1 MTHSTE
7 TIQAFRRA
15 LVVVSLFVEGQDET
29 VDEEMESLRQDLRKS
44 ASRDFTLPADFSARL
59 DGLEKL
65 LRDYESRHTFGTEQL
80 ISKVQHQA
88 GALLDQLPDG
98 DVSMTI
104 RTLRKDAGIELQSW
118 NGCRQQLIRWLEL
131 FAILTGTEDGEE
143 LLPDWKAKLEAATG
157 GSNQDEQ
164 TPEAEETEADSSALG
179 QTQQVAQQPPLDAVD
194 GVEGFGSVSVLA
206 IEAEFRSKT
215 GKGLCSLL
223 KRLPIP
229 AEMAT
234 ERDELIAKLTV
245 PQDEEDWES
254 LLEDVADL
262 VLVSVQTGDHSLGD
276 FLKGLEQH
284 LNILGSLFSSKS
296 IQGTEVRD
304 DLTRGL
310 NEKVEEIRTRM
321 SAWYDPVSVEASD
334 EIQGYLGGIEEK
346 LAKYNESE
354 TERERQLKEKLQQ
367 AEERIAQLTTEAE
380 AAQKHLHEQ
389 LNKQRQKA
397 LQDALTGL
405 PNRAAYDA
413 HLKSVLTA
421 GGGNRMSLIIG
432 DVDHFKRINDD
443 YGHQAGDRVLKILAN
458 SLRKALPESE
468 FLARIGGE
476 EFVAVI
482 DGDLQ
487 QAFLNA
493 EVLRE
498 SIEAIP
504 CHFQGKPVPLTMSF
518 GVASLEPD
526 ESMAQLFDR
535 ADKALYE
542 AKDKGRNRV
551 TKAKL
556 PAKINSQ
563 APFNDDLSGA
573 DSKAG

>member
-15 LVVVSLFVEGQDET
+15 LVVVSLFVEGQDDA

-44 ASRDFTLPADFSARL
+44 ASRDFTLPADFSSRL

-88 GALLDQLPDG
+88 SALLDKLPDG
-98 DVSMTI
+98 DVSMKV

-131 FAILTGTEDGEE
+131 FGILTGKENGED
-143 LLPDWKAKLEAATG
+143 LLPGWKASLEAASGEPVNPHKKPDSSEPEADDTD
-157 GSNQDEQ
+157 SDSADEVTQQASQTEQ
-164 TPEAEETEADSSALG
+164 TDEAAMGSMSALA
-179 QTQQVAQQPPLDAVD
+179 VA
-194 GVEGFGSVSVLA
+194 
-206 IEAEFRSKT
+206 AEFRGKT
-215 GKGLCSLL
+215 AKGLCSLL
-223 KRLPIP
+223 NRLPIP
-229 AEMAT
+229 ADMASD
-234 ERDELIAKLTV
+234 RDELISRLSV

-254 LLEDVADL
+254 ILEDVADL
-262 VLVSVQTGDHSLGD
+262 VLISVQSGDHSLGD

-284 LNILGSLFSSKS
+284 LNILGSLFSSTS
-296 IQGTEVRD
+296 YEGTAVRD

-354 TERERQLKEKLQQ
+354 TERERQLKEKLEQ
-367 AEERIAQLTTEAE
+367 AEERIAQLTAEAE

-413 HLKSVLTA
+413 HLKGVVTT
-421 GGGNRMSLIIG
+421 GGSNRMSLIIA
-432 DVDHFKRINDD
+432 DVDHFKRINDE

-518 GVASLEPD
+518 GVASLEAG
-526 ESMAQLFDR
+526 ESMVQLFDR

-556 PAKINSQ
+556 PVKINSQ
-563 APFNDDLSGA
+563 SPFNDDLSGA